1 MISDRVRSAAG
12 RAVLST
18 ALLLLGSACERQGAG
33 ETEQGAAPSTD
44 ESTAAEPAQTQL
56 NRA

>member
-12 RAVLST
+12 LAVLST
-18 ALLLLGSACERQGAG
+18 ALLLLGSACEQQGAG

-44 ESTAAEPAQTQL
+44 QSTAATEGDQQ
-56 NRA
+56 